1 MNKRKYEILKNEII
15 EHSGIKLYRIRA
27 LKDFGYI
34 KKGDKGGYIEKETNL
49 SQEGEAWVFGNAW
62 VFGEAR
68 VYENARVSGKAHI
81 KYGKLK
87 IDIFKNLQEYIVCS
101 LNIYPIHNK
110 YILYKRVNKL
120 RDGEY
125 RSNYETSFIYKDN
138 EISEVKD
145 FDPDKKVS
153 CGEGIHISMPD
164 YWIEGDTLIAVEVN
178 VDDIITCQ
186 EGKLRV
192 KKVKTLGEIKND

>member
-49 SQEGEAWVFGNAW
+49 SQEGEAW